1 MDTENFILWLQNKQ
15 CDDLHAQSD
24 LGICPSR
31 PLIKSLQLEETGRVA
46 TFQNKLKQCHQYR
59 QNGYSSNW

>member
-15 CDDLHAQSD
+15 YDDLHAQSD

-46 TFQNKLKQCHQYR
+46 TFQNKLK
-59 QNGYSSNW
+59 